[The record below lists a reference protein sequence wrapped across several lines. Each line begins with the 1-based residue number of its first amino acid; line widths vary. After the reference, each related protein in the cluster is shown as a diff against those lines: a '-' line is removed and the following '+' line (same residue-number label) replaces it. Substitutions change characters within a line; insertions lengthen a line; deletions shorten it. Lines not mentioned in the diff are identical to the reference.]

1 MLAYSRDEE
10 QTAEVWYSH
19 FGFIPRPQII
29 LNLKFFSL
37 QTQLI
42 RFHAASLRS
51 HNRLRKNVPH
61 TCSVTLEHLWTDFDA
76 RHSSFLCVNVSWW
89 TDRLCGKLTA
99 HRVIND
105 FPRTV
110 GCLNGKSEE
119 EDIWAQCSVH
129 SGFVVCV
136 CVRARVRACVR
147 VCDERV
153 QIGSYIWLPQS
164 RSQRVVLFW
173 SVCIFSFLSS
183 ECVNSAHLSLLAY
196 LCTIKHHFASLCNR
210 TVTSVLSCWFRR
222 EQAPS
227 HSFRG
232 VGYQPFCPPHSDTTR
247 CRAVELT
254 GVKPCE

>member
-1 MLAYSRDEE
+1 MQLPSGATIGFVKTFQTRAVLPLNTCE
-10 QTAEVWYSH
+10 QTLMHVTRPFSVLMWAGGQIGCVENSPLTVSLMISPGQSDVWM
-19 FGFIPRPQII
+19 G
-29 LNLKFFSL
+29 NLRRRISGL
-37 QTQLI
+37 S
-42 RFHAASLRS
+42 AAST
-51 HNRLRKNVPH
+51 V
-61 TCSVTLEHLWTDFDA
+61 VLW
-76 RHSSFLCVNVSWW
+76 C
-89 TDRLCGKLTA
+89 
-99 HRVIND
+99 
-105 FPRTV
+105 
-110 GCLNGKSEE
+110 
-119 EDIWAQCSVH
+119 
-129 SGFVVCV
+129 VCV
-136 CVRARVRACVR
+136 CARARVRACVR